1 MESLPS
7 CSCGGF
13 VPARASACPHC
24 GAALSAGV
32 AVKVAKVLLGV
43 AAGGS
48 VAVTLMACYGPPPR
62 SMEDAR
68 PVAPPSSADAPRA
81 AGPDAA
87 AAPAPT
93 PVTH

>member
-24 GAALSAGV
+24 GATVTGRV
-32 AVKVAKVLLGV
+32 AKVAKAILGV

-62 SMEDAR
+62 SMEDTR
-68 PVAPPSSADAPRA
+68 PPIPPSSADVPRA
-81 AGPDAA
+81 APDAA
-87 AAPAPT
+87 APST
-93 PVTH
+93 PVSR